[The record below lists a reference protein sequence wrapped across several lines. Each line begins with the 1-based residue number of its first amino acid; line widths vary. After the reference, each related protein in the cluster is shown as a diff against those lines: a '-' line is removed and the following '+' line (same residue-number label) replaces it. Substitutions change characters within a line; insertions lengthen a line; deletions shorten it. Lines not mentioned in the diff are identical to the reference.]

1 MSYVPAN
8 VKKLMKENN
17 QIAAAAEHSH
27 SLRVGNITAGWH
39 EKDFKGPVIS
49 PNEKK
54 DAPTSRAPYIA
65 EKCQSCVKQ
74 PIKKAPKGTD
84 FAKQNA
90 MTHCICPDGVAKL
103 ARQERLKELYA
114 EEARAYEQELQA
126 MGLALL
132 KPRD

>member
-1 MSYVPAN
+1 MTGGPLLPSFYFTMSYVPAN

-39 EKDFKGPVIS
+39 EKDFKRQS
-49 PNEKK
+49 ANLN
-54 DAPTSRAPYIA
+54 TSRMSGPRSISSNPTVAHETGA
-65 EKCQSCVKQ
+65 HTGLQ
-74 PIKKAPKGTD
+74 
-84 FAKQNA
+84 
-90 MTHCICPDGVAKL
+90 VAKL